1 MRTASEMTA
10 HILSK
15 EEGPKTAF
23 KDSMTAKRVQL
34 LNGLFRPIEQLLRS
48 NTGPEAEVDDD
59 ILIGLTGG
67 RDDVFYTL
75 TSLELSGDR
84 EADRLSADPPDT
96 FIQLSALL
104 PSLYGGIAAA
114 FMANR
119 CIITYA
125 TKESKEVI
133 WTIPYDE
140 IIGITPT
147 ETRSKG
153 DLTGELALATTS
165 GQVIFSSWGSIEGRK
180 KRYCQFVPDQ
190 AGAAVLELV
199 TKYKRARY
207 TAQQAA
213 ARAQTA
219 PQPAGAAAP
228 AAPPAG
234 AGPQDEVI
242 ETLKKFKDLL
252 DAGILT
258 QEEFDA
264 KKKQLLGL

>member
-1 MRTASEMTA
+1 MADMRTASEMTA

-15 EEGPKTAF
+15 EEGLKTIF
-23 KDSMTAKRVQL
+23 KDSITVKR
-34 LNGLFRPIEQLLRS
+34 P
-48 NTGPEAEVDDD
+48 D
-59 ILIGLTGG
+59 GG
-67 RDDVFYTL
+67 RDDVLYTL

-96 FIQLSALL
+96 FIRLSALL
-104 PSLYGGIAAA
+104 PPLYGGIAAA

-125 TKESKEVI
+125 TKEGKEVI

-199 TKYKRARY
+199 TKYKRAKY
-207 TAQQAA
+207 AAQQAA
-213 ARAQTA
+213 ARAQAA